1 MIVDFLNVEG
11 IETFQKSEETQ
22 NGVVLYRKEAN
33 AKSSN
38 FDFVNNMFFKLP
50 ATKKK
55 TKFLR

>member
-22 NGVVLYRKEAN
+22 NGVVLYQKEAN

-50 ATKKK
+50 ATKKD
-55 TKFLR
+55 TQL